1 MVRVKVKIDWC
12 NKNWAAVTNDEQLCG
27 MVIVTAKTY
36 DALIKELRDGVA
48 EHVMALKEEN
58 EDVPQWL
65 EQGDYEFEI
74 EFGTAA
80 LIRRAEQFTTLAA
93 ISRATGINQTLL
105 THYATGLKQ
114 PREKQRSRIVDG
126 LHRIGETFLSIN

>member
-1 MVRVKVKIDWC
+1 MERIKVKIDWC
-12 NKNWAAVTNDEQLCG
+12 NKNWAAVTEDEQLGG
-27 MVIVTAKTY
+27 MVIVSAKTY
-36 DALIKELRDGVA
+36 DGIIKELREGISDQVI
-48 EHVMALKEEN
+48 ALKEDG

-65 EQGDYEFEI
+65 EQGNYEFDI

-114 PREKQRSRIVDG
+114 PREKQRSRIIDG
-126 LHRIGETFLSIN
+126 LHHIAETFLAIR